1 MSMQVCNFES
11 LGALQPEVGKELAVS
26 DWFDIRQDRVTRFAE
41 DTEDRQWIHIDPD
54 RASRESP
61 YGGTIA
67 HGYLTLSLLPY
78 LANSCIRLGGVRM
91 AVNYGLNRVR
101 FMSPVLVGKRIRARF
116 KLLACDALGQDVA
129 SGGAQV
135 IWQATVEVEGIDK
148 PACVAEVISRRYP

>member
-1 MSMQVCNFES
+1 MQSCTFES
-11 LGALQPEVGKELAVS
+11 LSALQTGVGQELAVS
-26 DWFDIRQDRVTRFAE
+26 DWFDVSQERVARFAE
-41 DTEDRQWIHIDPD
+41 DTEDRQWIHVDPE
-54 RASRESP
+54 RARHESP

-78 LANSCIRLGGVRM
+78 LANSCITLHGVRL

-101 FMSPVLVGKRIRARF
+101 FMAPVPVGKRIRARF

-129 SGGAQV
+129 SDGAQV
-135 IWQATVEVEGIDK
+135 IWLATIEVEGVSK